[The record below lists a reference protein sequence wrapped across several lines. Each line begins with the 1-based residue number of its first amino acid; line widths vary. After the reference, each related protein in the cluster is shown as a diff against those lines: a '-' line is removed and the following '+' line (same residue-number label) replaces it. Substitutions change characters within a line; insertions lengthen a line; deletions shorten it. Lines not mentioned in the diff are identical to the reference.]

1 MNCDYFIHNAQFKRK
16 KMILMELILHKKM
29 KDKPKILIH
38 TMIRLT
44 LKYSYHSSNEILR
57 IIAISKFMYKEFW

>member
-1 MNCDYFIHNAQFKRK
+1 
-16 KMILMELILHKKM
+16 M